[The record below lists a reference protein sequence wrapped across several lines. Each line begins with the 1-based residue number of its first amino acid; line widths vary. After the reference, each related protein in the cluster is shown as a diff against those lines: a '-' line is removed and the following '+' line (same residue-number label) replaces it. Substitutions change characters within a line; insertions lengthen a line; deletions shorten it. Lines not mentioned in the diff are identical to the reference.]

1 MRLEDLTEGKIL
13 KYLVIFFVGLM
24 LLTVMVVFA
33 IKSPQEIKDII
44 MKKQAASLLVVD
56 KDSKDVLRVI
66 FNGTGTPLTAQF
78 AQQSTVLAIND
89 NIYVFDIGPR
99 SNANFI
105 LNMSLEP
112 SFVRAV
118 FISHTHSDHIGDL
131 YQLNLASWVRGRDK
145 PLQVYGTELIQELVD
160 GLNLAYKPD
169 RMHRTTHHGVELL
182 PPEMGVMEA
191 NTFNV
196 DDGEVS
202 VFKDD
207 QIEVFAFSVPHDPV
221 IGSVGY
227 RIVCQD
233 RSVIIS
239 GDTDLMDDYSF
250 ANGVDLLIHEGIFE
264 QVNKQL
270 EQVAKSLGKDRMA
283 QIFNDINNYHTNMID
298 YEGNPGLLSRME
310 GIDVGMLVLTHLIP
324 PSDNLLV
331 KRKLKKFIAKS
342 PVQTL
347 VVQDND
353 EIHLPLGSDEIL
365 IK

>member
-1 MRLEDLTEGKIL
+1 MKLEHLTEGKIL
-13 KYLVIFFVGLM
+13 KYLVIFFTGLM
-24 LLTVMVVFA
+24 LLTVIVVFV
-33 IKSPQEIKDII
+33 IKSPQEIKDTILE
-44 MKKQAASLLVVD
+44 KQAASLLVVD
-56 KDSKDVLRVI
+56 KDPKDVLRVI
-66 FNGTGTPLTAQF
+66 FNGTGTPLTAHF

-89 NIYVFDIGPR
+89 NVYVFDIGPR

-112 SFVRAV
+112 AFVKAV

-131 YQLNLASWVRGRDK
+131 GQLNLASWVRGREE
-145 PLQVYGTELIQELVD
+145 PLQVYGTKLVKELVK
-160 GLNLAYKPD
+160 GFNLAYKPD
-169 RMHRTTHHGVELL
+169 RMHRVTHHGADFLRPEL
-182 PPEMGVMEA
+182 GVIEA

-207 QIEVFAFSVPHDPV
+207 QIEVFAFYVPHDPV

-250 ANGVDLLIHEGIFE
+250 ANGADLLIHEGIFE

-270 EQVAKSLGKDRMA
+270 EQVARKVGKERMA
-283 QIFNDINNYHTNMID
+283 TIFSHINSYHTNMID

-310 GIDVGMLVLTHLIP
+310 GVDVGMLVLTHLIP

-331 KRKLKKFIAKS
+331 KRKIKEFISKS
-342 PVQTL
+342 PVETI
-347 VVQDND
+347 VVKDND

-365 IK
+365 VQ